1 MALELC
7 EAHATQLKSG
17 FAREKLT
24 QFQAKTAE
32 ELLEKLKAGRITRES
47 FDPVAVSG
55 TMMAAALSE
64 YYQLP
69 PEALA
74 FTHPECPACQIAT
87 LGNPEVI
94 EECIQACQQEAIRL
108 GLLKAN

>member
-7 EAHATQLKSG
+7 QDHAAQLNNG
-17 FAREKLT
+17 FIRENLK
-24 QFQAKTAE
+24 QFQSKTAE
-32 ELLEKLKAGRITRES
+32 ELAEKLKMKRVTAES

-64 YYQLP
+64 YYLLP
-69 PEALA
+69 PDALA
-74 FTHPECPACQIAT
+74 FTHPECPACQIIK
-87 LGNPEVI
+87 LGNAEVI
-94 EECIQACQQEAIRL
+94 EECVQACQQEAIRL